1 MSVMTEAELKLQ
13 TMETELAEARQ
24 AAAKSE
30 HEVSELTSQL
40 HGVNDEI
47 ARLNR
52 ELQENLAKMRGFQDE
67 LSKSSKLS
75 ELGRLTATIAHDIR
89 NPLGSIRTSSFIL
102 ARHLKDGPEAALKPL
117 ERINKG
123 VDRCD
128 VIINELLDYAR
139 SKTLQLETVNFDS
152 WITQTIN
159 EHKGDAIQ
167 AALVE
172 CDFGLGDSEVDFDP
186 SRMDRAFVNLMSNA
200 VEAMIGKEGA
210 MLENPTENPKIVIK
224 TQRTGRGIEVSVTDN
239 GPGISEEDME
249 KVFNPLFTTKSF
261 GVGLGL
267 SAVQKIF
274 EEHGGGLEV
283 SSTLGNGATFT
294 GWFLEKQAQSAAA

>member
-1 MSVMTEAELKLQ
+1 MNAMTEAEIKLQ
-13 TMETELAEARQ
+13 AMETELAAARQ
-24 AAAKSE
+24 AAATSQQ
-30 HEVSELTSQL
+30 EVRELTDQL

-52 ELQENLAKMRGFQDE
+52 ELQENFAKMRDFQDE

-102 ARHLKDGPEAALKPL
+102 TRQLKDGPEAALKPL
-117 ERINKG
+117 ERIKKG

-139 SKTLQLETVNFDS
+139 SKTLQLETVSFDS
-152 WITQTIN
+152 WLLQTIN

-172 CDFGLGDSEVDFDP
+172 CNLGLADTEVDFDP

-200 VEAMIGKEGA
+200 VEAMVGKEGSL
-210 MLENPTENPKIVIK
+210 LENPTQNPKIVI
-224 TQRTGRGIEVSVTDN
+224 TTRQTDRGIEVSVTDN
-239 GPGISEEDME
+239 GPGISDEDME
-249 KVFNPLFTTKSF
+249 KVFTPLFTTKSF

-283 SSTLGNGATFT
+283 TSTPGNGATFT
-294 GWFLEKQAQSAAA
+294 GWFPQKQAQNVAA